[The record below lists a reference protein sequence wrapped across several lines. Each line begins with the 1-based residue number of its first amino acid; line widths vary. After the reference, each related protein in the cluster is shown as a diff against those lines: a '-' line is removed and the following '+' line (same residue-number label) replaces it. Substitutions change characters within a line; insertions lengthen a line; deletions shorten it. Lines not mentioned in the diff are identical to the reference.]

1 MPSLIKLQGE
11 ISNALNLKVRKLTNR
26 FRNNNTRDI
35 KNNNEKLKKEKKEGM
50 IRKVFMNVEQK
61 AAEELELEIK
71 IFNNKKQI
79 FQKSKLL

>member
-26 FRNNNTRDI
+26 FRNNNTTDI

>member
-1 MPSLIKLQGE
+1 
-11 ISNALNLKVRKLTNR
+11 
-26 FRNNNTRDI
+26 
-35 KNNNEKLKKEKKEGM
+35 M

-79 FQKSKLL
+79 F

>member
-35 KNNNEKLKKEKKEGM
+35 KNNNERLKKEKTEGM